1 MPTLYL
7 VGTPIGNLED
17 MTLRAIRILGEVS
30 LIAAEDTRKTGRLL
44 SHYNID
50 TPMLSYH
57 DYSSPKRIATLIDR
71 VTEGDVAL
79 VSDAGMPGL
88 SDPGFRLVRAAIEA
102 GIRIIPIPGPSAVI
116 TSLVASGLPTDRFL
130 YLGYLPRRKTARRK
144 AVEEVKN
151 LVFTLVIY
159 EAPHRLLDL
168 LTDLRQVLG
177 DRHVCIGRELTK
189 YHEEIW
195 RGSLSQ
201 AEDYF
206 GQNKI
211 RGEFTLVVSGSD
223 AKKDRWEES
232 RVRSTLRSKMDQG
245 LSRKQAAAAIT
256 TESGWRKREIYD
268 LDVDSEDEVATDR

>member
-17 MTLRAIRILGEVS
+17 ITLRAIRILGEVS
-30 LIAAEDTRKTGRLL
+30 LIAAEDTRTTVRLL
-44 SHYNID
+44 SHYNIN

-57 DYSSPKRIATLIDR
+57 DYSSPKRIATLIDK
-71 VTEGDVAL
+71 VMEGDVAL
-79 VSDAGMPGL
+79 VSEAGMPGL

-102 GIRIIPIPGPSAVI
+102 GIRIVPVPGPSAVI
-116 TSLVASGLPTDRFL
+116 TALVSSGLPTDRFL
-130 YLGYLPRRKTARRK
+130 YLGYLPRRRTARRK
-144 AVEEVKN
+144 AIEEIKN

-168 LTDLRQVLG
+168 LEDLQQILG
-177 DRHVCIGRELTK
+177 DRQVCIGRELTK

-201 AEDYF
+201 AEDHF
-206 GQNKI
+206 VHNKI
-211 RGEFTLVVSGSD
+211 RGEFTLVVSGIG
-223 AKKDRWEES
+223 ANEKRWEEIK
-232 RVRSTLRSKMDQG
+232 VRSALRNKLDQG
-245 LSRKQAAAAIT
+245 LSRKDAATAIT

-268 LDVDSEDEVATDR
+268 LDIDSEDVDATDR